1 VCPETSVGLRKY
13 LGVRSEIGEMGEH
26 RVVSVYVAIN
36 TDERAEV
43 QHYPRELTNVYC
55 TPM

>member
-1 VCPETSVGLRKY
+1 VCPETSAGLRKY